1 MAKHAHSIFKFG
13 CGGFFGGYWELEIFG
28 SGEGYL
34 AMYSNSFYPKSEC
47 RDFHVTGDQMHK
59 LKRQLDAS
67 GAEDWYCHYFSPVL
81 DGTQWGLCALGE
93 CYGGSNAFPKGFDA
107 LVAFLAK
114 AFACKELMA
123 EGGYESSF
131 GHEMRGIDHVVTY
144 ADMLVNV
151 EEFRRKRRSGFLD
164 EEEVEAG
171 EMEAEKSA
179 RELLRDPYMLVE
191 ENPRYKDY
199 GIILESHGI
208 PLNARKIAE
217 QNMDGADNLL
227 IIASMI
233 AISRSDRFCGYSD
246 DFGKCA
252 KNGTF
257 ERWLKRL
264 YEITNG

>member
-1 MAKHAHSIFKFG
+1 M
-13 CGGFFGGYWELEIFG
+13 
-28 SGEGYL
+28 
-34 AMYSNSFYPKSEC
+34 
-47 RDFHVTGDQMHK
+47 
-59 LKRQLDAS
+59 
-67 GAEDWYCHYFSPVL
+67 
-81 DGTQWGLCALGE
+81 GE

-123 EGGYESSF
+123 EGGYESSV

-191 ENPRYKDY
+191 ENPDTRTT
-199 GIILESHGI
+199 ESSSKATAS
-208 PLNARKIAE
+208 PSMPERSPSRTWTARTIC
-217 QNMDGADNLL
+217 
-227 IIASMI
+227 S
-233 AISRSDRFCGYSD
+233 S
-246 DFGKCA
+246 
-252 KNGTF
+252 
-257 ERWLKRL
+257 
-264 YEITNG
+264 